1 MKEKWAPP
9 EIIGPLPGDFLLLPL
24 PRGAFL
30 PPLRSLYPVRA
41 SRGPPGPGP
50 FVARGSVP

>member
-24 PRGAFL
+24 PREAFL